1 MPAHPVTERIADP
14 KPARR
19 PTDRMPRWVKIFAVV
34 AVIAVAVIAGL
45 HLAGSGMAHLAH
57 GDTNTHAAPT
67 EQTRH
72 LQ

>member
-1 MPAHPVTERIADP
+1 
-14 KPARR
+14 
-19 PTDRMPRWVKIFAVV
+19 
-34 AVIAVAVIAGL
+34 L